1 MFNIFVNFHKF
12 KDILVEPVPIN
23 RWATKAV
30 DQTLP
35 GIFTGLLLTQYDPSI
50 QYSLGTLFRMKNIK
64 KAIQKGL
71 IQKDKILKQLLEA
84 YGCELNDEII
94 DLGNQYRESIA
105 SFINNIF
112 AEIVDRNWTDES
124 IFDGFKSMGYRI
136 MNSLRDT
143 DAPLIIELE

>member
-1 MFNIFVNFHKF
+1 
-12 KDILVEPVPIN
+12 
-23 RWATKAV
+23 
-30 DQTLP
+30 
-35 GIFTGLLLTQYDPSI
+35 
-50 QYSLGTLFRMKNIK
+50 MKNIK

>member
-1 MFNIFVNFHKF
+1 M
-12 KDILVEPVPIN
+12 
-23 RWATKAV
+23 
-30 DQTLP
+30 
-35 GIFTGLLLTQYDPSI
+35 
-50 QYSLGTLFRMKNIK
+50 
-64 KAIQKGL
+64 
-71 IQKDKILKQLLEA
+71 
-84 YGCELNDEII
+84 
-94 DLGNQYRESIA
+94 IA